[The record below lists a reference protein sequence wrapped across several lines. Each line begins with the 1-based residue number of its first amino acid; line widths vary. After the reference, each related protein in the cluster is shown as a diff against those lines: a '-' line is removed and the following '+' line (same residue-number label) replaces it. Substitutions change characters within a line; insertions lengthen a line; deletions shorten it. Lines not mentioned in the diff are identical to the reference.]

1 MRFLYKC
8 IEGGAQPIVYKQKK
22 EVCAVHDYIR
32 ICIRV
37 NPISLA
43 GFHLNICGF
52 VYMRVMSRQLL
63 CLYECIGR
71 EWGGAA
77 NRLQAEERG
86 TYLSPLSIYIL
97 VICVYMR
104 VLYACNSCFFLSVA
118 GGGGVQFM
126 TIRICIRGNPI
137 SVAVSNLYRCGCVY
151 MRKDVYCNCCFC
163 RSISRGGGAPSTSRR
178 RLCATIHLYPLP
190 IYAPVYVYICV
201 CRVYVIVV
209 AL

>member
-104 VLYACNSCFFLSVA
+104 VLYACNSCFFLSVS
-118 GGGGVQFM
+118 GGGGGSLLPFRSFFGGCLCRQFLFLFKCM
-126 TIRICIRGNPI
+126 
-137 SVAVSNLYRCGCVY
+137 
-151 MRKDVYCNCCFC
+151 
-163 RSISRGGGAPSTSRR
+163 GGGGRAVHDYPY
-178 RLCATIHLYPLP
+178 LYSGEPD
-190 IYAPVYVYICV
+190 ICSGV
-201 CRVYVIVV
+201 QSI
-209 AL
+209 